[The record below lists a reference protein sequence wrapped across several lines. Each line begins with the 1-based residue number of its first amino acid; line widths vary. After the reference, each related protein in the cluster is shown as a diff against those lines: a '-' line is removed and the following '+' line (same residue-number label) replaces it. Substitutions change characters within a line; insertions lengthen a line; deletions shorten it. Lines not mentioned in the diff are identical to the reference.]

1 MQAQKPLFVTADS
14 IDPLFAEPFTDVDEQ
29 RSDPV
34 PHRYVSG
41 GFKGTKARFSFYF
54 PPEAQYQ
61 GRFFHNTYPMATS
74 SDVGPFPIAFEVA
87 MGDLGFTLD
96 SGAYYVQTNN
106 GGVFRDPTV
115 DPAIAA
121 YRVNAAAAKYSRIV
135 AAEVYR
141 RQHRPFGYLFGGSGG
156 AYQTVGAAENTDG
169 VWDGFVPFVPGC
181 DHAIPSMMSARMHAL
196 RELRRRPEA
205 FALIADAYELG
216 GSGDPYPLLKDA
228 EAAAFREISLLGHPL
243 KGWYNHAAMDS
254 GYFSNIAGMIPAI
267 DPGYAEDFWN
277 KPGYLGWDPDAL
289 INQSRVQF
297 DATVI
302 SVDLGT
308 PVRIDLSALPA
319 FDAANAH
326 LVVTSGAASGASLAI
341 AHVRANDGQ
350 DFVELVSHLN
360 PEVLAKIA
368 PGDAV
373 RIDNSWALAL
383 ETYHRH
389 QIPPSMTYYAWN
401 QFRAATGRPLYP
413 QRDVLIGPFGTINAA
428 GSMLE
433 GRHSGKM
440 LMLAV
445 GLDLDAYPWQADW
458 YRGQVA
464 VAKGEGYAEN
474 FALWFT
480 ENSHHE
486 NPMTPLQR
494 AHVVSYGGAL
504 QQALRDL
511 AAWVE
516 EGRRP
521 LEVNYRIEDTQLVLP
536 ATAAERGGIQPVI
549 QLAANGGARAE
560 VGVGELVE
568 FSALIAMPQGAGKV
582 VSAEWDFEGAGDFAG
597 WAEIAVPSEEVSL
610 TASHSYPAPGTWFA
624 VLRASGQREGRADT
638 PYGRVQN
645 IARVRV
651 VVR

>member
-1 MQAQKPLFVTADS
+1 MQAPKPLFVTEES
-14 IDPLFAEPFTDVDEQ
+14 IDPLFAEPFTDFDES
-29 RSDPV
+29 RADPV

-54 PPEAQYQ
+54 PPEGQYQ
-61 GRFFHNTYPMATS
+61 RRFFHNTYPMATS
-74 SDVGPFPIAFEVA
+74 SDIGPFPIEFEVA

-121 YRVNAAAAKYSRIV
+121 YRVNAAAAKYSRAV
-135 AAEVYR
+135 AAQVYGPDFR
-141 RQHRPFGYLFGGSGG
+141 GGAHRPFGYLFGGSGG
-156 AYQTVGAAENTDG
+156 AYQTVGAAENTQG
-169 VWDGFVPFVPGC
+169 VWDGFLPFVPGC
-181 DHAIPSMMSARMHAL
+181 DQAIPSMMSARMHAL
-196 RELRRRPEA
+196 RELRRRDMFPV
-205 FALIADAYELG
+205 IADAYEPG
-216 GSGDPYPLLKDA
+216 GSGDPYPLLNGA

-267 DPGYAEDFWN
+267 DPGYADDFWN
-277 KPGYLGWDPDAL
+277 KPGYLGGDPDAP
-289 INQSRVQF
+289 INRDRVQF
-297 DATVI
+297 DTTVTA
-302 SVDLGT
+302 VNLGS
-308 PVRIDLSALPA
+308 PVRIDLAALPA

-326 LVVTSGAASGASLAI
+326 LVVTGGAAMGASLAI
-341 AHVRANDGQ
+341 AHVRAGY
-350 DFVELVSHLN
+350 VELVSHLD
-360 PEVLAKIA
+360 PQVLGKIA

-389 QIPPSMTYYAWN
+389 QLPPSLSYYAWN

-433 GRHSGKM
+433 GGHSGKM

-445 GLDLDAYPWQADW
+445 GMDLDAYPWQADW
-458 YRGQVA
+458 YRGQVKA
-464 VAKGEGYAEN
+464 AKGDGFEEN
-474 FALWFT
+474 FALYFT

-486 NPMTPLQR
+486 NPMTAIQR

-521 LEVNYRIEDTQLVLP
+521 LEVCYRIEETQLVLP
-536 ATAAERGGIQPVI
+536 ATAEERGGIQPVI

-560 VGVGELVE
+560 VAVGELVQ
-568 FSALIAMPQGAGKV
+568 FSAVIEMPPGAGEMV
-582 VSAEWDFEGAGDFAG
+582 AAEWDFAGAGDFADQADFAPG
-597 WAEIAVPSEEVSL
+597 ESVSL
-610 TASHSYPAPGTWFA
+610 TSSHSYSAPGTWFA
-624 VLRASGQREGRADT
+624 VLRVAGQREGRVNT
-638 PYGRVQN
+638 PYGRVMN

>member
-1 MQAQKPLFVTADS
+1 MQAPKPQFVTEET

-29 RSDPV
+29 RAEPV

-54 PPEAQYQ
+54 PPEGQYQ

-74 SDVGPFPIAFEVA
+74 SDIGPFPIAFEVA
-87 MGDLGFTLD
+87 MGDLGFTVA

-121 YRVNAAAAKYSRIV
+121 YRVNAAAAKYSRAV
-135 AAEVYR
+135 AAQVYG
-141 RQHRPFGYLFGGSGG
+141 RQLRPFGYLFGGSGG
-156 AYQTVGAAENTDG
+156 AYQTCGAAENTDG

-196 RELRRRPEA
+196 RELRRRDRLPV
-205 FALIADAYELG
+205 IADAYEPG
-216 GSGDPYPLLKDA
+216 GSGDHYPQLNDA
-228 EAAAFREISLLGHPL
+228 EAAAFREISALGHPL

-267 DPGYAEDFWN
+267 DPTYAEDFWN
-277 KPGYLGWDPDAL
+277 KPGYLGGDPDSP
-289 INQSRVQF
+289 INQARVQF
-297 DATVI
+297 DTTVT
-302 SVDLGT
+302 SVDLGG
-308 PVRIDLSALPA
+308 PVRIDLAELPE

-326 LVVTSGAASGASLAI
+326 LVVTSGAALGASLAI
-341 AHVRANDGQ
+341 AHVREGY
-350 DFVELVSHLN
+350 VELVSHLD
-360 PEVLAKIA
+360 PATLAKIA
-368 PGDAV
+368 PGDTV

-389 QIPPSMTYYAWN
+389 QLPPSLNYYGWN
-401 QFRAATGRPLYP
+401 QFRAATGRPIYP
-413 QRDVLIGPFGTINAA
+413 QRPVLIGPFGTINAA

-445 GLDLDAYPWQADW
+445 GLDLDAYAWQADW
-458 YRGQVA
+458 YRGQVSA
-464 VAKGEGYAEN
+464 AKGDAFAEN
-474 FALWFT
+474 FALYFT

-521 LEVNYRIEDTQLVLP
+521 FEPAYCIEDTQLVLP
-536 ATAAERGGIQPVI
+536 ATAEERGGIQPVI
-549 QLAANGGARAE
+549 QFAANGSARAE
-560 VGVGELVE
+560 VKVGEVVR
-568 FSALIAMPQGAGKV
+568 FSAQIAMPPGAGKV
-582 VSAEWDFEGAGDFAG
+582 VAAEWDFEGAGDFADPAHFAPG
-597 WAEIAVPSEEVSL
+597 ETVTLAAE
-610 TASHSYPAPGTWFA
+610 HSYAAPGTWFA
-624 VLRASGQREGRADT
+624 VLRVAGQREGDAET

-651 VVR
+651 VVK